1 MLANTLA
8 RFAGLARFAEV
19 TARIRCKLA
28 RSRYVYRET
37 GNHVR
42 QQSVTRLSCHLFG
55 SPGFP
60 GQRDYMQNILSD

>member
-1 MLANTLA
+1 MLA

-19 TARIRCKLA
+19 TDRIRSEPA
-28 RSRYVYRET
+28 RRRYVYRET

-42 QQSVTRLSCHLFG
+42 QQCVTRLSCHLFG

-60 GQRDYMQNILSD
+60 GQRDYMQNI